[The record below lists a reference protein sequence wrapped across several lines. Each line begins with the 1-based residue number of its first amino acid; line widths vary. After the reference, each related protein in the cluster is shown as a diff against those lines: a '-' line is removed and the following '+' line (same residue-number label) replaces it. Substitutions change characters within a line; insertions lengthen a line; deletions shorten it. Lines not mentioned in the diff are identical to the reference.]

1 MTNRAVS
8 TKALAEYGLKNRGR
22 LVTAAEAG
30 TTKGQETRMNTPSF
44 SGLRQVGSREK
55 RARRRDFYDR
65 YDLLLANWYLLTN
78 RMQRQI
84 EVIREDLHDE
94 LGRWRPHEPEPDWN
108 AYAERVNMIGREGGS
123 RLRPGS
129 TH

>member
-1 MTNRAVS
+1 
-8 TKALAEYGLKNRGR
+8 
-22 LVTAAEAG
+22 
-30 TTKGQETRMNTPSF
+30 MNTPSF

-55 RARRRDFYDR
+55 RARRRDFYHR

-84 EVIREDLHDE
+84 EVIRGDLHDE
-94 LGRWRPHEPEPDWN
+94 LGRWRPHEPEPDWD
-108 AYAERVNMIGREGGS
+108 AYAERVNMIGRESGS
-123 RLRPGS
+123 RLPLGS